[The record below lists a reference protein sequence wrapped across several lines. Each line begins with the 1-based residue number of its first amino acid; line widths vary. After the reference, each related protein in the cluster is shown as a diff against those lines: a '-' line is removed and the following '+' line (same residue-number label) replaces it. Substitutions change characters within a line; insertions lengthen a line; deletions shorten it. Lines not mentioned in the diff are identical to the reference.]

1 MASFSVDLHCDFK
14 DDLCHLHFKRI
25 NLNDRST
32 AMTRF
37 PPAGLVFFLLLVT
50 VGSASASPESDR
62 RTSDLPDIV
71 VYHPP
76 TPDPTY
82 LDEGLPGDS
91 VGDVRIFHFD
101 GETEDGSPVVMEW
114 IMTTT
119 GLNTAQP
126 GAESRVTLGVFSFT
140 GFDQDQIL
148 LQGVGLYPSLGDTFL
163 PSSELV
169 RAIVGG
175 TGRFK
180 GATGEV
186 ISTHLEDGS
195 WMHVFDFGPRRF
207 GRSRD

>member
-1 MASFSVDLHCDFK
+1 MGVDRFFEGPPMSRPFRRIPFSLLASLLAVLFAVMVSGANAHAD
-14 DDLCHLHFKRI
+14 
-25 NLNDRST
+25 DRSGD
-32 AMTRF
+32 R
-37 PPAGLVFFLLLVT
+37 
-50 VGSASASPESDR
+50 DR
-62 RTSDLPDIV
+62 RANDLPDIV

-148 LQGVGLYPSLGDTFL
+148 LQGVGLYPSVADTFL

-186 ISTHLEDGS
+186 ISIHLEDGS
-195 WMHVFDFGPRRF
+195 WMHAFDFGSRRAV
-207 GRSRD
+207 RRRD